1 MTKILIKH
9 ILFLFSLVIALT
21 NCNPDNF
28 ENPDP
33 GIVYFMVSE
42 YPTFNK
48 GDSYIL
54 PLSDPVE
61 IQKAREII
69 ANPQDHTDRIVVAKI
84 ERQPDNLLIKNKN
97 LLQNI
102 TWSWRIVEFQ
112 GFAGTT
118 IEIID
123 GSPTIVE
130 EDIEFWFQNTA
141 NSNDFGSIGFWGYTV
156 KKEVQPNELK

>member
-1 MTKILIKH
+1 MVVKY
-9 ILFLFSLVIALT
+9 ILFLFSIVVAIT
-21 NCNPDNF
+21 SCNPDNF

-42 YPTFNK
+42 YPDVNK

-54 PLSDPVE
+54 PLSDPVH
-61 IQKAREII
+61 IQTAREII
-69 ANPQDHTDRIVVAKI
+69 ANPQDNPDRIVVARI
-84 ERQPDNLLIKNKN
+84 ERQSDNLLIKNRD
-97 LLQNI
+97 LLQSI
-102 TWSWRIVEFQ
+102 TWSWYIVEFQ
-112 GFAGTT
+112 GFAGST

-123 GSPTIVE
+123 GSPTTVE

>member
-1 MTKILIKH
+1 MRHVLMIFYIVVAFT
-9 ILFLFSLVIALT
+9 S
-21 NCNPDNF
+21 CNPDNF

-42 YPTFNK
+42 YPNVNK

-54 PLSDPVE
+54 PLSDPAH
-61 IQKAREII
+61 IQTAREII
-69 ANPQDHTDRIVVAKI
+69 ANPQDSPERIVVARI
-84 ERQPDNLLIKNKN
+84 ERQPDNLLIKNKD

-102 TWSWRIVEFQ
+102 TWSWHIMEFQ
-112 GFAGTT
+112 GFAGST

-123 GSPTIVE
+123 GNPTTVE
-130 EDIEFWFQNTA
+130 EDIGFWFQNTA

-156 KKEVQPNELK
+156 TKEVLPNELK